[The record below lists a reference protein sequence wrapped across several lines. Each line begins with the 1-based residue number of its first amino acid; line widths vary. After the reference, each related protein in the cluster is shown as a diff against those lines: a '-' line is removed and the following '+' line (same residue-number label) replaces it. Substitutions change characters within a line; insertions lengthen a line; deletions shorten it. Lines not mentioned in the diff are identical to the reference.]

1 MFYSLTGNIVYKDE
15 TSVALCCAG
24 VAFKCFATD
33 NTLRKITE
41 KSGTVTLFTH
51 LNVREDALDLY
62 GFYDIGE
69 LDAFKLLIAVSGV
82 GPKAALSI
90 LSEFTPDA
98 LALAVVSGDAKT
110 VTRAQG
116 IGPKLAQRVV
126 LELKD
131 KLGAYS
137 GISQSVPF
145 SAVNAA
151 FEMTGAQS
159 AVAAL
164 TQLGYSQSEAALAVG
179 RLDPSLDV
187 NSLVKA
193 ALKSLAS
200 FM

>member
-1 MFYSLTGNIVYKDE
+1 MFYSLTGSVVYKDE
-15 TSVALCCAG
+15 SSVALSCAG
-24 VAFKCFATD
+24 VAFRCFTTN

-62 GFYDIGE
+62 GFYDTGE
-69 LDAFKLLIAVSGV
+69 LDAFKLLIGVSGV

-90 LSEFTPDA
+90 LSEFTADA
-98 LALAVVSGDAKT
+98 LALAVASGDAKT

-145 SAVNAA
+145 STVNAA
-151 FEMTGAQS
+151 FEMSNAQS

-164 TQLGYSQSEAALAVG
+164 TELGYSQSEAALAVG

-187 NSLVKA
+187 SRLVKA